1 MHQNYPDLPYPSME
15 FLEVKDITDFKK
27 EREREKGAGGNNV
40 DISPYSMYLIQASR
54 YPD

>member
-1 MHQNYPDLPYPSME
+1 ME
-15 FLEVKDITDFKK
+15 FLEVKDITDLKK
-27 EREREKGAGGNNV
+27 KREREREIEKGAGGNNV